1 MLNKIKVYKLNFIK
15 IKNLLYKDTAREMK
29 GQYTNQG
36 KYWQITHIINYF
48 YPEYVKTFPFN
59 LKNQA
64 GQEI

>member
-36 KYWQITHIINYF
+36 KYWQITHVINYF
-48 YPEYVKTFPFN
+48 
-59 LKNQA
+59 
-64 GQEI
+64 